1 MDALQKIGPTAIFY
15 QSTDSDEALISV
27 GGGDGIP
34 YEASS
39 DSKGCK
45 PTSLDSYDHVVPIT
59 REVFENLVLGK
70 EPLC

>member
-1 MDALQKIGPTAIFY
+1 MDALQKISPTAIFY

-34 YEASS
+34 YEALW
-39 DSKGCK
+39 DSKGYK
-45 PTSLDSYDHVVPIT
+45 PTSLGSYDHVVPIT
-59 REVFENLVLGK
+59 REIFERLVLGK